1 MANFIVALMTIFRGT
16 DNDQLDHT
24 REEEEEE
31 EEK

>member
-31 EEK
+31 K